1 VGETHGHL
9 YFPPADFA
17 GTVFPYTGI
26 LRCHGKNRG
35 AMAFVLAQDRPS
47 HANQFVGQGHD
58 DHILMGAPQQL
69 LEPMVQTVR
78 LLVSL
83 LHDAACPLNEQG
95 SQVFIAPFTDAQ

>member
-1 VGETHGHL
+1 
-9 YFPPADFA
+9 
-17 GTVFPYTGI
+17 
-26 LRCHGKNRG
+26 
-35 AMAFVLAQDRPS
+35 
-47 HANQFVGQGHD
+47 
-58 DHILMGAPQQL
+58 L